1 MRPEEEKLFSQVQTS
16 CFRRTS
22 DLSLGFLSSD
32 LPTTSDCHSPIPH
45 PYPFA
50 SISQQCV
57 TTPSGE
63 REGGGSHPKIPEV
76 KCAHEE
82 RPRCRIPLCGCT
94 PGGAVFQSS
103 RSCRIAGCSQSGKM
117 PLIGLTDMVLGTESH
132 CPHLKAGFTKHT
144 SAGDIGQMSA
154 PRTRGRG
161 REVPCLARGG
171 RGTSTPHPAN
181 LASLC
186 AGLTRGSW

>member
-1 MRPEEEKLFSQVQTS
+1 MCHNTQWGKGRVEEVILKSLRSNVPTKRGLDAGS
-16 CFRRTS
+16 LSVAVLPVVLCFKAV
-22 DLSLGFLSSD
+22 DLAGL
-32 LPTTSDCHSPIPH
+32 
-45 PYPFA
+45 
-50 SISQQCV
+50 
-57 TTPSGE
+57 
-63 REGGGSHPKIPEV
+63 R
-76 KCAHEE
+76 
-82 RPRCRIPLCGCT
+82 
-94 PGGAVFQSS
+94 
-103 RSCRIAGCSQSGKM
+103 GCSQSGKM
-117 PLIGLTDMVLGTESH
+117 SLIGLTDMVLGTESH

-154 PRTRGRG
+154 PRRRGRG